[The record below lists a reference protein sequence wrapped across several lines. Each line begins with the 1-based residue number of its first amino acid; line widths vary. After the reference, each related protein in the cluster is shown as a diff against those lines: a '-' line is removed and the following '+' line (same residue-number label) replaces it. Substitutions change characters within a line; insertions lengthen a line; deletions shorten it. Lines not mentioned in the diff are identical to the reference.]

1 MVLKDASAYNVQFYK
16 GKPIFIDT
24 LSFEKY
30 NSGDPW
36 QAYRQFCQHFL
47 APLSLMVYTDQR
59 LGQLYRTYID
69 GVPLDLANTLL
80 PLKAR
85 IKPSIYMHIV
95 LHSKAQKSK
104 ASVGQKPTTK
114 VSQQNLDAIL
124 SNLLNS
130 IKKLKP
136 KLSKTEWGEYYE
148 NTNYTVQSADKKSQ
162 IITDFCKGLEIKKAI
177 DFGGNNGRYSR
188 VLASMGINTICNDID
203 INAVES
209 NYKHVRNKNEEL
221 MLPLLVDLTNPGG
234 GLGWAN
240 DERPSIQQRFKV
252 DMSMAL
258 ALIHHLAISNN
269 LPFVKIA
276 QYLAKFSPYL
286 IIEFVPKEDSQVQIL
301 LATRKDIFD
310 SYDEAGFKKAFG
322 VYYDL
327 LKEQKIAGTERTL
340 YLFKRLNNG

>member
-1 MVLKDASAYNVQFYK
+1 
-16 GKPIFIDT
+16 
-24 LSFEKY
+24 
-30 NSGDPW
+30 
-36 QAYRQFCQHFL
+36 
-47 APLSLMVYTDQR
+47 
-59 LGQLYRTYID
+59 
-69 GVPLDLANTLL
+69 
-80 PLKAR
+80 
-85 IKPSIYMHIV
+85 MHIV

-124 SNLLNS
+124 SNLHS
-130 IKKLKP
+130 SAKKLKP
-136 KLSKTEWGEYYE
+136 KLSKTEWGQYYE
-148 NTNYTVQSADKKSQ
+148 NTNYTLHSADKKSQ
-162 IITDFCKGLEIKKAI
+162 IITDFCKGLKLKKAI
-177 DFGGNNGRYSR
+177 DFGGNNGRYSL
-188 VLASMGINTICNDID
+188 VLTSLGINTICNDID

-209 NYKHVRNKNEEL
+209 NYKHVRSKKEVL
-221 MLPLLVDLTNPGG
+221 ILPLLVDLTNPGG
-234 GLGWAN
+234 GIGWAN
-240 DERPSIQQRFKV
+240 DERPSIDQRFKV

-276 QYLAKFSPYL
+276 QYFAKFSPYL

-327 LKEQKIAGTERTL
+327 IKEQKIAGTKRTL